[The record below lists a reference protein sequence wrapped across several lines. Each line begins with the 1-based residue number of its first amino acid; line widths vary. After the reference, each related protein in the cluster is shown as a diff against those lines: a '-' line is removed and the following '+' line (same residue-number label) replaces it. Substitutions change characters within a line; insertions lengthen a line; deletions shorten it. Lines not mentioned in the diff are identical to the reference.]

1 MAAAPSGDCSASLTA
16 VLADL
21 DQHPG
26 ITWTAAGREY
36 AASTLA
42 ALCDSTPPAPITN
55 AEDSA
60 PAEEE
65 SSLFGLK
72 VEKAPADS
80 AGRKRLKKT
89 H

>member
-1 MAAAPSGDCSASLTA
+1 MAAVPSGDCSASLTA

-36 AASTLA
+36 AASTLE
-42 ALCDSTPPAPITN
+42 ALCDSTPPTPVTVTEDPAPV
-55 AEDSA
+55 
-60 PAEEE
+60 EEE
-65 SSLFGLK
+65 SSLFGLE